1 MCVQQCRSQLI
12 VVLRCV
18 QSNRIFSSMVEDL
31 LMDIV
36 LQSHQEI
43 ARAKSVC
50 EICHTR
56 YAIARPDPAELC
68 LTRIASLRCNAGES
82 STL

>member
-43 ARAKSVC
+43 ARNRAIC
-50 EICHTR
+50 DICHTR
-56 YAIARPDPAELC
+56 CVRSAFRLLEMVMFIIRAR
-68 LTRIASLRCNAGES
+68 IHVGS
-82 STL
+82 